1 MAVKPGNTRFFPNA
15 KEKWLGVRKTR
26 REEVA
31 ATEKAVKA
39 LEKAGETLEKYQK
52 NKTLVPPEQLAGK
65 YKKAFGKLEQQLKE
79 ELEEYL
85 RLYIL
90 DGLQVRDDEEGQ
102 QVIAEINQA
111 FKEAQIGR
119 QVGRAA
125 FKEFDLEKIKWIA
138 QEYRQKVDGIYKA
151 YFDRHT
157 CLYAA
162 GPSWDPDNPQLPL
175 IYNDIADKFYDGA
188 AGGWISKGKPPGTA
202 MLIFVK
208 SENRTTEQKEDKH
221 EQTGECKE
229 I

>member
-15 KEKWLGVRKTR
+15 KEKGLGVRKIR

-39 LEKAGETLEKYQK
+39 LEKATVTLEKYRK
-52 NKTLVPPEQLAGK
+52 NKTLVPPEELAGK
-65 YKKAFGKLEQQLKE
+65 YKKSFEKLKQQLKE

-85 RLYIL
+85 RLFVL
-90 DGLQVRDDEEGQ
+90 DGLRVRNDDEGQ

-125 FKEFDLEKIKWIA
+125 FREFDLEKIKRIA
-138 QEYRQKVDGIYKA
+138 EEHRRKVEGIYKA

-162 GPSWDPDNPQLPL
+162 GPSWDPDNPQPPL
-175 IYNDIADKFYDGA
+175 IYNDIVDKFYNEA
-188 AGGWISKGKPPGTA
+188 AGGWISKEKPPRGGN
-202 MLIFVK
+202 IDFRK
-208 SENRTTEQKEDKH
+208 RK
-221 EQTGECKE
+221 
-229 I
+229 

>member
-15 KEKWLGVRKTR
+15 KEKGLGVRKIR

-39 LEKAGETLEKYQK
+39 LEKATVTLEKYRK
-52 NKTLVPPEQLAGK
+52 NKTLVPPEELAGK
-65 YKKAFGKLEQQLKE
+65 YKKSFEKLKQQLKE

-85 RLYIL
+85 RLFVL
-90 DGLQVRDDEEGQ
+90 DGLRVRNDDEGQ

-125 FKEFDLEKIKWIA
+125 FREFDLEKIKRIA
-138 QEYRQKVDGIYKA
+138 EEHRRKVEGIYKA

-162 GPSWDPDNPQLPL
+162 GPSWDPDNPQPPL
-175 IYNDIADKFYDGA
+175 IYNDIVDKFYDEA
-188 AGGWISKGKPPGTA
+188 AGGWISKEKPPGA
-202 MLIFVK
+202 AILIFVK
-208 SENRTTEQKEDKH
+208 ENKTTEEDKH
-221 EQTGECKE
+221 EQTGERKE

>member
-15 KEKWLGVRKTR
+15 KEKGLGVRKIR

-39 LEKAGETLEKYQK
+39 LEKATVTLEKYRK
-52 NKTLVPPEQLAGK
+52 NKTLVPPEELAGK
-65 YKKAFGKLEQQLKE
+65 YKKSFEKLKQQLKE

-85 RLYIL
+85 RLFVL
-90 DGLQVRDDEEGQ
+90 DGLRVRNDDEGQ

-125 FKEFDLEKIKWIA
+125 FREFDLEKIKRIA
-138 QEYRQKVDGIYKA
+138 EEHRRKVEGIYKA

-162 GPSWDPDNPQLPL
+162 GPSWDPDNPQPPL
-175 IYNDIADKFYDGA
+175 IYNDIVDKFYDEA
-188 AGGWISKGKPPGTA
+188 AGGWTSKEKPPGA
-202 MLIFVK
+202 AILIFVK
-208 SENRTTEQKEDKH
+208 ENKTTEQKEDKH
-221 EQTGECKE
+221 EQTGERKE